1 MYTVTLWTN
10 FCDPTLLM
18 QMYIDAYELML
29 FRSQCR
35 MKAVALDEDQ
45 SMSFSGSLTNVKT
58 IADNSC
64 KLKASRLSR
73 RSNGLVIQSYLGYI
87 SDSE

>member
-1 MYTVTLWTN
+1 MYTITLWTN

-18 QMYIDAYELML
+18 QMYIDASL

-58 IADNSC
+58 IANNSC

>member
-1 MYTVTLWTN
+1 
-10 FCDPTLLM
+10 M

-64 KLKASRLSR
+64 SGEIK
-73 RSNGLVIQSYLGYI
+73 G
-87 SDSE
+87 